1 MLVSFG
7 SVGITLQV
15 TSRGDVYMY
24 YGSELFMSDY
34 FLHSPCAFGKLSVL
48 ITVWHLRHSENK
60 MTNHCLGGGGRG
72 MISIEIAENLFF
84 EKGFVIQ
91 GFIFISIN
99 ECIINCS
106 CDLAA

>member
-15 TSRGDVYMY
+15 TIRGDVYMH

-48 ITVWHLRHSENK
+48 ITGWRLQHSENK
-60 MTNHCLGGGGRG
+60 MENQCLGSGVRGGRG
-72 MISIEIAENLFF
+72 
-84 EKGFVIQ
+84 Q
-91 GFIFISIN
+91 R
-99 ECIINCS
+99 
-106 CDLAA
+106 DD